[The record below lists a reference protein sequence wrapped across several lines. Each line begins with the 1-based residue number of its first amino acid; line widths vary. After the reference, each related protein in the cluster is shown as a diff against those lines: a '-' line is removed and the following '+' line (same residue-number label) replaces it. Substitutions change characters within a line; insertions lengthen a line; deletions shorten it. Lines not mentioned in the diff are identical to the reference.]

1 MILIEELAYF
11 PDTSFSPK
19 LFDISIKVS
28 KSDEA
33 IDIEKEGEL
42 IKSIFVSDTV
52 AIVKV
57 KDKSVIITETDSGTF
72 IYSDSEPLVYTK
84 RQVPLS
90 LTDWYHF
97 LMTTDHLTIM
107 SVLSFM

>member
-19 LFDISIKVS
+19 MFDIRIKVS

-33 IDIEKEGEL
+33 IDIEEEGKL
-42 IKSIFVSDTV
+42 IKSVFVSDSV

-57 KDKSVIITETDSGTF
+57 KDKSVIITETESGTF
-72 IYSDSEPLVYTK
+72 IYSDTEPLVYTK
-84 RQVPLS
+84 KQVPLRLS
-90 LTDWYHF
+90 DWYHF
-97 LMTTDHLTIM
+97 LMTTDQLTIM
-107 SVLSFM
+107 SILTYL